1 MKTISK
7 NVLFFALLVCCNQ
20 TIKSAE
26 AADKEIDPAVM
37 ESWLIQLQQA
47 QEDSISGKKDSN
59 PEEYERLADLIVTT
73 EIAQGLTTEAE
84 QSTRKK
90 MFLPMPALLG
100 SRVNSL
106 IEEFSKKLGIKRKKR
121 RPMGTSLEGLGPQL
135 ELPADDSFTIF
146 NDPNYLH
153 FIKMLY
159 LNKVEKH
166 LTGEALLL
174 SMKTP
179 EEQEAHVQSLRQDQQ
194 EALLESLKR
203 PYEENNQ
210 FFQSLRNLLP
220 KAPDRSVGGYV
231 NLPDGTEQ
239 KICEPLNIVHSYK
252 SLEKAL
258 ATPGEVI
265 KNNHIN

>member
-7 NVLFFALLVCCNQ
+7 NVLLFALLVCCNQ
-20 TIKSAE
+20 TIKSAA
-26 AADKEIDPAVM
+26 AADKKIDPAVM
-37 ESWLIQLQQA
+37 ESWLIQLQKA
-47 QEDSISGKKDSN
+47 QEDGISGKKDSN
-59 PEEYERLADLIVTT
+59 PEEYGRLADLIVTT
-73 EIAQGLTTEAE
+73 EIAQGLRTEVE
-84 QSTRKK
+84 REDRKK
-90 MFLPMPALLG
+90 TFLHRSTLLG
-100 SRVNSL
+100 NRVNSL
-106 IEEFSKKLGIKRKKR
+106 IEDFSKKLGIKRETQ
-121 RPMGTSLEGLGPQL
+121 RPMGSSLEDLRRQL

-159 LNKVEKH
+159 LNKVGNH

-179 EEQEAHVQSLRQDQQ
+179 EEQEAHVQSLRQDEQR
-194 EALLESLKR
+194 ALLKSLER
-203 PYEENNQ
+203 PYAENNK

-220 KAPDRSVGGYV
+220 KAPDRSVDGYV

-239 KICEPLNIVHSYK
+239 KICEPLNIVHSYE

-258 ATPGEVI
+258 ATPGEVY
-265 KNNHIN
+265 KK